1 MMPHGLWDWGF
12 ALSILPRLLAATGYT
27 LLVTVASFFGALVL
41 GLPIALARNSKRP
54 AIRHAAR
61 AVSEFIRST
70 PLLIQIYVLY
80 FLLPSAGL
88 TLSALAT
95 GLIALSVHYATYT
108 SEAYRAGLASVP
120 RGQWEAAYALGLR
133 PLATYVKVVMPQALV
148 PIVPTLGNNLI
159 ALFKET
165 PLLSAIAI
173 IEVLQTAKL
182 IGAESFRYTE
192 PISLVGLIFLVLS
205 LGSAALIH
213 NVERRLN
220 QWR

>member
-1 MMPHGLWDWGF
+1 M
-12 ALSILPRLLAATGYT
+12 
-27 LLVTVASFFGALVL
+27 
-41 GLPIALARNSKRP
+41 
-54 AIRHAAR
+54 
-61 AVSEFIRST
+61 
-70 PLLIQIYVLY
+70 
-80 FLLPSAGL
+80 
-88 TLSALAT
+88 
-95 GLIALSVHYATYT
+95 HYATYT

-120 RGQWEAAYALGLR
+120 RGQWEAAHALGLR

-192 PISLVGLIFLVLS
+192 PISLVGLIFIVLS
-205 LGSAALIH
+205 VGSAALIH

>member
-1 MMPHGLWDWGF
+1 MQIIHGSPPF
-12 ALSILPRLLAATGYT
+12 FCNRY
-27 LLVTVASFFGALVL
+27 VAM
-41 GLPIALARNSKRP
+41 I
-54 AIRHAAR
+54 
-61 AVSEFIRST
+61 
-70 PLLIQIYVLY
+70 
-80 FLLPSAGL
+80 
-88 TLSALAT
+88 
-95 GLIALSVHYATYT
+95 
-108 SEAYRAGLASVP
+108 
-120 RGQWEAAYALGLR
+120 GLR